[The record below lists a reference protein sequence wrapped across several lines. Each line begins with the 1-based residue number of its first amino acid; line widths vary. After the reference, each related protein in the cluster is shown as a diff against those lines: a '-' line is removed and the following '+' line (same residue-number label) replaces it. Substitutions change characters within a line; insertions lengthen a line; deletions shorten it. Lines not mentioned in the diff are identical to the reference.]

1 MSPRMDQPSPK
12 PRLLRDSTLYFVGNV
27 ANRFFGFIMM
37 PFYTNHLTPA
47 QYGILN
53 LVELSITVVAIVF
66 GLQTVGQTMTR
77 LYHDETD
84 ADARRTVI
92 STALVGA
99 ALASLMVAVLA
110 IAFAPGIAVVVNLP
124 NNVGLLRA
132 DFAAMAFGSIAEMV
146 LVYYR
151 LVNRARFFVVY
162 SLAAMVASLL
172 LNIWFIGV
180 LHFGVW
186 GFVSSKLIVGGCSTA
201 VLSVL
206 ALREVGVRVDLRYV
220 RIMARFGWPLVISS
234 VAFYSIHFSDRLFL
248 AHVSQADVGI
258 YSLAYNFAFLL
269 SVLVGDSFGK
279 SWGVSFYGYASGE
292 GWQKRFATVA
302 FWLVLVLGAATVGI
316 SLFGRDTLRLLV
328 PADYLPPLLMLPVL
342 VFGYFFREIGDF
354 FCSILLIGQGSG
366 QVGRIALAGAAV
378 NVVLNWL
385 LIAGPAHWGIWGAAV
400 ATAATWLL
408 YCGVCWLAAW
418 RLHRVPFSASALAK
432 ILALSAA
439 CLALSLIVRVANPY
453 LAMLADGL
461 WFGVF
466 LAGAALIYLGQAER
480 RDALAVA
487 AQGWQAARPYFVRA
501 AR

>member
-1 MSPRMDQPSPK
+1 MDPPSPK
-12 PRLLRDSTLYFVGNV
+12 PRLLADSTLYFAGNV
-27 ANRFFGFIMM
+27 ANRFFGFVMM

-77 LYHDETD
+77 LYHDE
-84 ADARRTVI
+84 ADAISRRQVI

-99 ALASLMVAVLA
+99 AVACFVVAGLA
-110 IAFAPGIAVVVNLP
+110 ILCAPAIAVVVNLP
-124 NNVGLLRA
+124 NNVDLLRA
-132 DFAAMAFGSIAEMV
+132 DFAAMAFASIAEMV

-151 LVNRARFFVVY
+151 LINRARFFVVY
-162 SLAAMVASLL
+162 SLIAMIVSLA
-172 LNIWFIGV
+172 LNVWFIGV

-186 GFVSSKLIVGGCSTA
+186 GFVSSKLIVGGASA
-201 VLSVL
+201 VVLGVL
-206 ALREVGVRVDLRYV
+206 ALREVGLYVRWSYA

-234 VAFYSIHFSDRLFL
+234 AAFYSIHFSDRLFL
-248 AHVSQADVGI
+248 AHVSQADVGV

-292 GWQKRFATVA
+292 GWQQRFATVA
-302 FWLVLVLGAATVGI
+302 FWLVFVLGAATVGI

-328 PADYLPPLLMLPVL
+328 PGAYLPPLLMLPLL

-366 QVGRIALAGAAV
+366 RVGRIALAGAWV
-378 NVVLNWL
+378 NFALNWL
-385 LIAGPAHWGIWGAAV
+385 LIAGPVHWGIWGAAV
-400 ATAATWLL
+400 ATAVTWVL
-408 YCGVCWLAAW
+408 YCGVCWVAAW
-418 RLHRVPFSASALAK
+418 RLHHVPFRVGSLARM
-432 ILALSAA
+432 LALSAV
-439 CLALSLIVRVANPY
+439 CLALGLIFRVTNPW
-453 LAMLADGL
+453 LAMLADGA

-466 LAGAALIYLGQAER
+466 AAGAALIYLGAAQR
-480 RDALAVA
+480 REAAALALRY
-487 AQGWQAARPYFVRA
+487 WETARPYI
-501 AR
+501 ARVAR